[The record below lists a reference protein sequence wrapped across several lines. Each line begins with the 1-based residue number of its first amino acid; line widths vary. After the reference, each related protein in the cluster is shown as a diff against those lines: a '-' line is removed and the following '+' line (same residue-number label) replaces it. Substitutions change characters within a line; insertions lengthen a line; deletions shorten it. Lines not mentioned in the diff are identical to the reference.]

1 MLKIHSHLRTYQRD
15 AHTNAILFHFI
26 WKNQTKLLA
35 RPWAVLPMCAST
47 NAMAHLDYA
56 RTDYGGGKIIAA
68 ANHGHSMV
76 SRSHA
81 VSLIQLHSL
90 PPLAVL

>member
-1 MLKIHSHLRTYQRD
+1 MLKIHSHLRAYQRD

-68 ANHGHSMV
+68 A
-76 SRSHA
+76 RSHA